1 MNRSLYIAATGMNAQ
16 QSQMDVIS
24 NNLANVSTN
33 GFKGSRAVFEDL
45 MYQTIRQPGA
55 NSTQETELA
64 SGSQIGTGVQ
74 QVATERLYTQ
84 GNLQQTG
91 NSKDVA
97 INGSGF
103 FQVTMPDGTTSYT
116 RDGSFQTN
124 AQGQLVTSSGYAVN
138 PSITI
143 PPTATS
149 ITIGSDGT
157 VSITQ
162 ANSTANTTV
171 GQLQI
176 ATFINPTGLESKG
189 ENLLTETNA
198 SGAPSVS
205 TPGLNGAGTLQQGYT
220 EASNVNVVQELVNM
234 IQTQR
239 AYEINSKAVTTS
251 DQMLQTLSQMQV

>member
-16 QSQMDVIS
+16 QAQMDVIS

-45 MYQTIRQPGA
+45 MYQTLRQPGA
-55 NSTQETELA
+55 NSTQQTELP
-64 SGSQIGTGVQ
+64 SGSQVGTGVQ

-97 INGSGF
+97 INGNGF
-103 FQVTMPDGTTSYT
+103 FQVQMPDGTIGYT
-116 RDGSFQTN
+116 RDGSFQQN
-124 AQGQLVTSSGYAVN
+124 SQGQLVTSSGYQVIPA
-138 PSITI
+138 ITI
-143 PPTATS
+143 PVNATS
-149 ITIGSDGT
+149 LTIGSDGV

-162 ANSTANTTV
+162 AGSTNNTTI
-171 GQLQI
+171 GTLQL
-176 ATFINPTGLESKG
+176 ATFINPTGLQSNG
-189 ENLLTETNA
+189 ENLLSETA
-198 SGAPSVS
+198 SSGAPNVS
-205 TPGLNGAGTLQQGYT
+205 APGSNGAGSLNQGYV

>member
-45 MYQTIRQPGA
+45 MYQTVRQPGA
-55 NSTQETELA
+55 NSTQTTELA

-84 GNLQQTG
+84 GNLTQTG

-124 AQGQLVTSSGYAVN
+124 AQGQLVTSSGYPVN
-138 PSITI
+138 PAITV
-143 PPTATS
+143 PVNATS
-149 ITIGSDGT
+149 ITIGLDGT

-162 ANSTANTTV
+162 PGSTNNTTI

-176 ATFINPTGLESKG
+176 ATFVNPTGLESNG
-189 ENLLTETNA
+189 QNLLTETA
-198 SGAPSVS
+198 SSGNPNVT
-205 TPGLNGAGTLQQGYT
+205 TPGLNGSGQLQQGYV

-251 DQMLQTLSQMQV
+251 DQMLQTLSQMTV